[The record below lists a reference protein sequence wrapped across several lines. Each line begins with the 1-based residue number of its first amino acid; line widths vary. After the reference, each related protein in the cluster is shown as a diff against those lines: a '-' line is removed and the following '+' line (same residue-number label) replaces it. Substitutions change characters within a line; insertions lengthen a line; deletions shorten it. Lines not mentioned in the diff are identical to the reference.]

1 MVKIDR
7 DFVKIALPITIQSI
21 FQASMSVID
30 QIMTGQLGKVKVAG
44 IGLGSKF
51 SSIYSVII
59 AAVATAAGIIISQY
73 VGKKDDKGVAK
84 NFWRCLFVA
93 CIIGVI
99 FEVISIL
106 FDYNIMSIYSND
118 QGTIESAAEY
128 LKIIAIGFLPMA
140 FTLLLSTLHR
150 STGRAKVPMI
160 ASVIAV
166 VTNTILNYLLIYGH
180 MNFPKWGLRGAAWAT
195 TIGRFIELFIVAIF
209 TVYLIKKKQLVL
221 LYQERNVDN
230 NNPGRSKH
238 PEKNN
243 HSEWKTLALILVPI
257 LISEA
262 LWSVGENIYAAIY
275 GRIGTDECAAM
286 TLTGPVQ
293 NLMIGAM
300 SGIAAAAGIIIG
312 RELGRENE
320 KEAYQKGIIFMVYG
334 FIGTTVFGL
343 ILFFLRS
350 YYVQIFNVEDNV
362 KMMTKQILAVYCVIV
377 VVKVENMILGGGII
391 RSGGKT
397 KLLLMIDTIGTW
409 CFGIPLGLLA
419 GFVWKMPIA
428 LVYFMLSLEEC
439 VRLLISLVVF
449 RKRIWMQNLTLEH
462 RTDH

>member
-1 MVKIDR
+1 MNKFDK

-30 QIMTGQLGKVKVAG
+30 QIMTGQLGKVRVAG

-51 SSIYSVII
+51 SSLYSVII
-59 AAVATAAGIIISQY
+59 AAVATAAGIMISQY
-73 VGKKDDKGVAK
+73 VGKKDHEGVAK

-93 CIIGVI
+93 SMIGVI
-99 FEVISIL
+99 FEVISIV
-106 FDYNIMSIYSND
+106 FDIRIMGIYSSD
-118 QGTIESAAEY
+118 HKTIEAAATY

-150 STGRAKVPMI
+150 STEHAKVPMI
-160 ASVIAV
+160 ASVVAV

-180 MNFPKWGLRGAAWAT
+180 MNFPKMGLRGAAWAT
-195 TIGRFIELFIVAIF
+195 TIGRIVELIIVIVF
-209 TVYLIKKKQLVL
+209 TVYLMKKKELSL
-221 LYQERNVDN
+221 AYHDN
-230 NNPGRSKH
+230 TTISK
-238 PEKNN
+238 PKSDAKLNKNKK
-243 HSEWKTLALILVPI
+243 HTEWKTLAVILVPI

-262 LWSVGENIYAAIY
+262 LWSIGENIYAAIY

-312 RELGRENE
+312 KELGREN
-320 KEAYQKGIIFMVYG
+320 KDEAYHKGILFMIYG
-334 FIGTTVFGL
+334 LIGTTVFAM
-343 ILFFLRS
+343 ILFFLRT
-350 YYVQIFNVEDNV
+350 YYVQIFKVDAGV
-362 KMMTKQILAVYCVIV
+362 KRMTKQILAVYCGIV

-428 LVYFMLSLEEC
+428 MVYLMLSLEEC
-439 VRLLISLVVF
+439 IRLIISLGVF
-449 RKRIWMQNLTLEH
+449 RKKIWMQNLTVEH
-462 RTDH
+462 L